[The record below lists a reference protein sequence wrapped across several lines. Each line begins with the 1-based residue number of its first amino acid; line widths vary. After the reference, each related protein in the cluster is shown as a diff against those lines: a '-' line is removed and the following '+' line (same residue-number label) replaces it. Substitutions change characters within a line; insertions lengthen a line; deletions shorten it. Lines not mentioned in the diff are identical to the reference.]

1 MSEDHVTKD
10 LLAIDGLSVAFD
22 TETGRREVLSD
33 VSLNIGRGEI
43 LGVVGE
49 SGSGKSVTSLAVM
62 GLLGAQGQMTRGD
75 IRFDGVS
82 QRSLD
87 EAGLRARR
95 GREMAMIFQ
104 EPMTSLNPIL
114 RVGFQIEEVLTTHLG
129 LSRAEARERGIALLQ
144 EVGVPDPVQRYD
156 DYPHAFSG
164 GMRQRVMIAIAMAC
178 EPKLLIADEPTTALD
193 VTIQAQILHLIGR
206 LRADRGSSVM
216 LITHDMG
223 VIARMAD
230 RIAVMYAGEV
240 VETAPAAMLFAA
252 PLHPYTQLLLK
263 AIPTTRR
270 KVASLPVIAGQMPA
284 PGSVPVGC
292 RFRARCPFA
301 AEGCAEPQA
310 ARDLGEGRSVRCW
323 RAGNLPAVAA

>member
-1 MSEDHVTKD
+1 MSEDRVTED

-144 EVGVPDPVQRYD
+144 EVGVPDPAQRYD

-164 GMRQRVMIAIAMAC
+164 GR
-178 EPKLLIADEPTTALD
+178 T
-193 VTIQAQILHLIGR
+193 
-206 LRADRGSSVM
+206 GSLSC
-216 LITHDMG
+216 
-223 VIARMAD
+223 
-230 RIAVMYAGEV
+230 
-240 VETAPAAMLFAA
+240 
-252 PLHPYTQLLLK
+252 
-263 AIPTTRR
+263 
-270 KVASLPVIAGQMPA
+270 MPA
-284 PGSVPVGC
+284 RLSRPRRRRCCSPRRSIPIPSFC
-292 RFRARCPFA
+292 SRRSRPRA
-301 AEGCAEPQA
+301 
-310 ARDLGEGRSVRCW
+310 GRS
-323 RAGNLPAVAA
+323 RACR